1 MKKTD
6 GEAAPLNPEFIEC
19 WARKAADIA
28 YRLLG
33 LRGTYS
39 IVQIDEPSIEED
51 GRLNTQTNT
60 IELNLALLCPFPP
73 ESTGSRQFQNEYERL
88 RDENYRAAL
97 KVCYVVFHE
106 MRHLYQVQVVQ
117 AYNANQMLGSKLV
130 PQPEND
136 KKCMLWKAELSCVP
150 SDGEIET
157 DANEFAYYLTNR
169 YPVKIPMMRTSRRIG
184 AFKRRYDR
192 ITL

>member
-1 MKKTD
+1 M
-6 GEAAPLNPEFIEC
+6 
-19 WARKAADIA
+19 
-28 YRLLG
+28 
-33 LRGTYS
+33 
-39 IVQIDEPSIEED
+39 
-51 GRLNTQTNT
+51 
-60 IELNLALLCPFPP
+60 
-73 ESTGSRQFQNEYERL
+73 
-88 RDENYRAAL
+88 L

-130 PQPEND
+130 PQPESD
-136 KKCMLWKAELSCVP
+136 KKCMLWKAELSCAP
-150 SDGEIET
+150 SDGELET

-184 AFKRRYDR
+184 AFKRRYDK